1 MDLPYAEMDAAGMG
15 AAADALAAS
24 RAEQREM
31 LAVMKDLAG
40 YLKDPANRRAVI
52 SRQTEVLFEGN
63 EAFLRAAARL

>member
-1 MDLPYAEMDAAGMG
+1 M
-15 AAADALAAS
+15 
-24 RAEQREM
+24 
-31 LAVMKDLAG
+31 MKDLAG

>member
-1 MDLPYAEMDAAGMG
+1 MDVAGMG
-15 AAADALAAS
+15 AAADGLAAS

-52 SRQTEVLFEGN
+52 SRKTEVMFEEN
-63 EAFLRAAARL
+63 ENFLRAAARL